1 MMIGKVPVL
10 AKKERDNLNYERER
24 SENFSLSTKIK
35 AQQLIDDS
43 IKTLKNNNRKI
54 SQTEIDK
61 KINKDL
67 SNLSLAILN
76 LTRDF
81 KIKNSKGTDDNSIAN
96 ADNTDDNGTNSTNI
110 INN

>member
-1 MMIGKVPVL
+1 MMIEKVPVI

-24 SENFSLSTKIK
+24 SENFSLTTKIK

-67 SNLSLAILN
+67 SNLTIAIFN
-76 LTRDF
+76 LTKDL
-81 KIKNSKGTDDNSIAN
+81 KIKNSKNTDDDNSTN
-96 ADNTDDNGTNSTNI
+96 NTSN
-110 INN
+110 

>member
-1 MMIGKVPVL
+1 MMIGKVPVI

-24 SENFSLSTKIK
+24 SENSSLTTKIK

-67 SNLSLAILN
+67 SNLTIAIFN
-76 LTRDF
+76 LTKDL
-81 KIKNSKGTDDNSIAN
+81 KIKNSKNTDDDNSTN
-96 ADNTDDNGTNSTNI
+96 NTSN
-110 INN
+110 

>member
-1 MMIGKVPVL
+1 MMIGKVPVI

-24 SENFSLSTKIK
+24 SENFLLTTKIK

-67 SNLSLAILN
+67 SNLSLAIFN
-76 LTRDF
+76 LTKDL
-81 KIKNSKGTDDNSIAN
+81 KIKNSKNTDDDNSTN
-96 ADNTDDNGTNSTNI
+96 NTSN
-110 INN
+110 